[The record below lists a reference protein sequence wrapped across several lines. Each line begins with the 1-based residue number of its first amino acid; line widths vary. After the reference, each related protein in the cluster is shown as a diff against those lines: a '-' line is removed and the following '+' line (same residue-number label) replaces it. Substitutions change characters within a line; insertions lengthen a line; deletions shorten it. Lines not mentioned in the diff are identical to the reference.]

1 MSWWDEFR
9 RAVRGDVSYDERY
22 VPGPPDMRSAAAN
35 QFVQWHIGKPMW
47 PDADIRTFER
57 DGYRRSALVFRC
69 VQYLS
74 NAAGSAPLG
83 LYFEDEDGEP
93 QAVKDHPLPDLM
105 RQPNLGQG
113 YAQFMAFVTMTA
125 VVAGFAVIEKERDRA
140 GRVIGLWVMRPDW
153 LKAIRRPE
161 GRIDWEYKV
170 PGNDP
175 IIKKHED
182 VVHLT
187 YADTL
192 DGRPTGIGPLE
203 VMLRELGI
211 ANALTDFVK
220 VFFDNGAIPRYIGI
234 PNTDGV
240 FAKQWEDP
248 ERVNAFRKLFKQT
261 YTNAGS
267 VNDIAVFPAL
277 KDIKQLGVN
286 FDEMAYPD
294 LTRHAEAAIC
304 TAFGI
309 PPMLVG
315 AQVGLD
321 ASTYNNSAN
330 TRRSFYEDTV
340 SYWWARV
347 DDAFTRRLLPEF
359 EWDTRY
365 QLQFDISN
373 VPAFQDNENDAH
385 ERARNDFTSGIVSRH
400 TAQLEAGYK
409 PHGDD
414 VFLVPFS
421 ATMVP
426 LTQVGQPTVT
436 VSLPDADPE
445 PDTDDEA
452 VRALMAKAWTL
463 AMREAALLER
473 DEMMKGLQ
481 EPRYIKR
488 DGRLYVNEGAFS
500 IQQRNAANTV
510 ASKRRDLMGK
520 LADVLEPRVETFLRQ
535 QGKRLIEYATD
546 LRADGAPFET
556 RAIEAYDWFA
566 DDDEL
571 LEMMRQWWAEVTEQA
586 FGVVEQELGVDYA
599 FTVSNPYLTEI
610 VGVLGHRIRGINET
624 TRQNIERIVR
634 EKLQEGTTMPDLA
647 AALEEWIEPTYKNRA
662 TTVARTESQV
672 ALNTATEKA
681 YAATGQVTHVRL
693 MDGTTCDAPAG
704 SDGLTCPQRNG
715 LVVPLANIQL
725 HIGAEHPNGTLAY
738 AAIVDPLNDDG
749 SIG

>member
-1 MSWWDEFR
+1 
-9 RAVRGDVSYDERY
+9 
-22 VPGPPDMRSAAAN
+22 
-35 QFVQWHIGKPMW
+35 
-47 PDADIRTFER
+47 
-57 DGYRRSALVFRC
+57 
-69 VQYLS
+69 
-74 NAAGSAPLG
+74 
-83 LYFEDEDGEP
+83 
-93 QAVKDHPLPDLM
+93 
-105 RQPNLGQG
+105 
-113 YAQFMAFVTMTA
+113 
-125 VVAGFAVIEKERDRA
+125 
-140 GRVIGLWVMRPDW
+140 
-153 LKAIRRPE
+153 
-161 GRIDWEYKV
+161 
-170 PGNDP
+170 
-175 IIKKHED
+175 
-182 VVHLT
+182 
-187 YADTL
+187 
-192 DGRPTGIGPLE
+192 
-203 VMLRELGI
+203 
-211 ANALTDFVK
+211 
-220 VFFDNGAIPRYIGI
+220 
-234 PNTDGV
+234 
-240 FAKQWEDP
+240 
-248 ERVNAFRKLFKQT
+248 
-261 YTNAGS
+261 
-267 VNDIAVFPAL
+267 
-277 KDIKQLGVN
+277 
-286 FDEMAYPD
+286 MAYPD

-315 AQVGLD
+315 AQVGLEHN
-321 ASTYNNSAN
+321 TYANN
-330 TRRSFYEDTV
+330 TEQRRSFYEDTV

-373 VPAFQDNENDAH
+373 VPAFQDNEDDAH
-385 ERARNDFTSGIVSRH
+385 ERARNDFTSGLVSRH

-421 ATMVP
+421 ATQVP
-426 LTQVGQPTVT
+426 LTQVGQTTVT

-452 VRALMAKAWTL
+452 VRALTLRVASSIADAIVIESKA
-463 AMREAALLER
+463 
-473 DEMMKGLQ
+473 LQ
-481 EPRYIKR
+481 ESRYIKR
-488 DGRLYVNEGAFS
+488 DGRLYVNERA
-500 IQQRNAANTV
+500 QTRDERAAANTV

-546 LRADGAPFET
+546 LRADGAPFAT

-610 VGVLGHRIRGINET
+610 VGVLGHRIRGINEH
-624 TRQNIERIVR
+624 TRQRVEEIVR
-634 EKLQEGTTMPDLA
+634 EKLIEGTTIPDLA
-647 AALEEWIEPTYKNRA
+647 SALEEWIEPTYKNRA
-662 TTVARTESQV
+662 VTISRTESQV

-715 LVVPLANIQL
+715 MVVPLANIQR

-738 AAIVDPLNDDG
+738 AAIIEPLNDDG